1 MFLVHRYNVKNT
13 GQEAHSTQKYED
25 NVSAMKR
32 FYSILAADIDN
43 GSYVYEL
50 VQVIR
55 DDGVLTASH
64 VFDNRPKPEPEIE
77 E

>member
-1 MFLVHRYNVKNT
+1 MFLVHRYNVKTT
-13 GQEAHSTQKYED
+13 GQEAHSTQKYDD
-25 NVSAMKR
+25 NTAAMKR

-43 GSYVYEL
+43 GSYVFEL

-55 DDGVLTASH
+55 DDGIVTASQ
-64 VFDNRPKPEPEIE
+64 VFDNRPEPEPVE